1 MKERREKEKER
12 KMDGNSTTGGGAE
25 GQKRFYKGGSLLN
38 RGEISWDRMRAVGTI
53 RGEHNSWSM
62 GQNRA
67 RPLQLVCAPA

>member
-38 RGEISWDRMRAVGTI
+38 RGEISWDRRGTLRVI
-53 RGEHNSWSM
+53 EGEYS
-62 GQNRA
+62 NRSVA
-67 RPLQLVCAPA
+67 YKTK